1 MAAKNNYLVCYD
13 IADAKRLRQV
23 FKAMHGFGMPLQYS
37 VFHCA
42 LSPSRRVL
50 LLEKLV
56 GLIHESEDRIM
67 IVDLGPSEGRGQSCI
82 EFLGSPLTLPRDEDA
97 LIV

>member
-13 IADAKRLRQV
+13 IANPKRLRQV
-23 FKAMHGFGMPLQYS
+23 YRAMHGFGTPLQFS

-42 LSPSRRVL
+42 LTPSRRIL
-50 LLEKLV
+50 LLEKLG
-56 GLIHESEDRIM
+56 GLIHTSEDRIM
-67 IVDLGPSEGRGQSCI
+67 IVDLGPAEGRGQSCI
-82 EFLGSPLTLPRDEDA
+82 AFLGSPLTLPRDDDA